1 MNRRELLTAA
11 SAAAVALAAG
21 TKAGFAK
28 MMKMTPPWVWQK
40 EHGVNSPVIKDDN
53 PTKDEFRKYPRCPY
67 CGMSRKKF
75 SHTRHLIQYD
85 DGTAEGTCSI
95 RCVAVAFAINLD
107 RGAKKVWAG
116 DAGSGAKVKPLVEV
130 DKATYIYM
138 PGKMGTMTRN
148 RKWAYADAARAKATG
163 AKTVSF
169 DEALQL
175 AYADLGKDSAMSR
188 KRRAEKRAHMMK
200 KMKMMK
206 MKKNG

>member
-107 RGAKKVWAG
+107 RGPKKIWVG
-116 DAGSGAKVKPLVEV
+116 DAGSDAKVKPLVEGE
-130 DKATYIYM
+130 KATYILD
-138 PGKMGTMTRN
+138 PKHMGTMTHR
-148 RKWAYADAARAKATG
+148 RKWAYADAAKAKATG
-163 AKTVSF
+163 AKTVTF
-169 DEALQL
+169 DEALQA
-175 AYADLGKDSAMSR
+175 AYEDLGRDTAMVR

-206 MKKNG
+206 EK